1 MELTIKLYWPKGI
14 TSWLPDFGTWSS
26 LMGMGVVGRLLGLD
40 SDRGLF
46 YWFGCYDACDYVWGF
61 IKGDG

>member
-1 MELTIKLYWPKGI
+1 
-14 TSWLPDFGTWSS
+14 
-26 LMGMGVVGRLLGLD
+26 MGMGVVGRLLGLD